1 MDILKT
7 RNEKASHLFRTLS
20 CDDTEERSK
29 PAQSAESRGSNS
41 AILVKEINNNMTES
55 LKFLDEVGL
64 TYGRLKISKS
74 GH

>member
-1 MDILKT
+1 MKRPVTYSEHSHAMTLKS
-7 RNEKASHLFRTLS
+7 AVSLLS
-20 CDDTEERSK
+20 QPR
-29 PAQSAESRGSNS
+29 AEAGSNS